1 MILGQLRIGA
11 RATTYAALV
20 GNDHNDQWRML
31 CIILRMA
38 RYDIG
43 ERRKCSVQQGNLC
56 TNFITDLKSKLAFVT
71 IKFFEDSGGL
81 VSVVAL

>member
-1 MILGQLRIGA
+1 M
-11 RATTYAALV
+11 
-20 GNDHNDQWRML
+20 

-56 TNFITDLKSKLAFVT
+56 TNFITDLKSKLAFDT

>member
-1 MILGQLRIGA
+1 
-11 RATTYAALV
+11 
-20 GNDHNDQWRML
+20 ML

-56 TNFITDLKSKLAFVT
+56 TNFVTDLKSKLAFVK